1 VVKFLGP
8 FELGASKTNTHQ
20 ITLPLYTGSVKTMV
34 IAGSEKSFGYA
45 DKQVLV
51 RDPLMILAT
60 APRVLSPEETVSL
73 PVTLFVQKD
82 NIKKVTVEVSGNE
95 FISFSEKKKDV
106 SISETGEKDT
116 EFEFTTA
123 GRTGKAEI
131 NITATGGGEK
141 ATYKMEIE
149 VRSPNPPETRSE
161 MAILKPGEKFQKTFV
176 PFGIEGTGTAVIEV
190 SSLPSV
196 NLKKRLGYLIEYPHG
211 CSEQITSSVFPQLWL
226 KELSGND
233 PNTIKSTAL
242 NIMTAINMLSTRQI
256 SGGGI
261 ALWPGSSEP
270 DNWVTS
276 YAGHF
281 LIEAEKMGYSIPSG
295 FRQKWLNY
303 QRRTAQNWR
312 YDSGYRY
319 MVNDQAY
326 RLFTLALAGQPEKG
340 AMNRLRETPNIPKLS
355 KWLLAASF
363 AVSGK
368 KEVAEELIDVRSF
381 DTEPDYYDYY
391 YGGYLRDKAIIL
403 FTLTTLNKPDQALPL
418 LKSVCDD
425 LNRDYWYSTQT
436 IAWGLFAY
444 MKFAETM
451 PADNSKTSK
460 VMMTLNG
467 ERKEIGIT
475 PKVVASEALKM
486 KATNTLNVENTSQN
500 TLYVTFIQKGI
511 PLKADLLKEDKGL
524 AMTIQY
530 LDMGMKAVD
539 ETSLGQGTDFA
550 MVVKVSNNTYRRVEN
565 IALSQMVP
573 SGWEIQNTRLF
584 EADWGIKESPFDYR
598 DYRDDRVY
606 TYFGLDRG
614 ETKTFIVIL
623 NAAYKGKYYQPSVF
637 CEAMYTENCY
647 SRIPGKE
654 VSVTGQNLE

>member
-34 IAGSEKSFGYA
+34 IAGSEKSFGFA
-45 DKQVLV
+45 DKQVFV

-60 APRVLSPEETVSL
+60 APRVLSPGEKVSL
-73 PVTLFVQKD
+73 PVTIFVQKD

-95 FISFSEKKKDV
+95 FISFTEKQKDV
-106 SISETGEKDT
+106 NITEIGEKDI
-116 EFEFTTA
+116 EFEFISA
-123 GRTGKAEI
+123 DRTGKAEI
-131 NITATGGGEK
+131 NIIASGGGEK
-141 ATYKMEIE
+141 AAYRMEIE

-161 MAILKPGEKFQKTFV
+161 LAILKPGEKYSKNFV
-176 PFGIEGTGTAVIEV
+176 PFGMEGTATAMVEV

-196 NLKKRLGYLIEYPHG
+196 NLKKRLGFLIEYPHG
-211 CSEQITSSVFPQLWL
+211 CSEQITSGVFPQLWL
-226 KELSGND
+226 KDLSGND
-233 PNTIKSTAL
+233 PNVVKSATQ
-242 NIMTAINMLSTRQI
+242 NITTGIYMLSTRQI

-261 ALWPGSSEP
+261 ALWPGSTQP
-270 DNWVTS
+270 DSWVTS

-295 FRQKWLNY
+295 FKQKWIGF
-303 QRRTAQNWR
+303 QRRTAQSWR
-312 YDSGYRY
+312 YDAVYRY
-319 MVNDQAY
+319 TVNDQAY

-340 AMNRLRETPNIPKLS
+340 AMNRLRETPDLPRLS
-355 KWLLAASF
+355 RWLLAATF

-381 DTEPDYYDYY
+381 DTESDYYEYY
-391 YGGYLRDKAIIL
+391 YGGYLRDKAIVL
-403 FTLTTLNKPDQALPL
+403 FTLITLNKPDQALPL

-425 LNRDYWYSTQT
+425 LNKDYWYSTQA
-436 IAWGLFAY
+436 ISWSLFAY
-444 MKFAETM
+444 MKFSEMIPT
-451 PADNSKTSK
+451 DNNKTSK
-460 VMMTLNG
+460 VLLTLNG

-475 PKVVASEALKM
+475 PKVVGSEMLKM
-486 KATNTLNVENTSQN
+486 KTNNTLTVENTSQN
-500 TLYVTFIQKGI
+500 PLYVTFIQKGV
-511 PLKADLLKEDKGL
+511 PLKSDLLKEDKGF

-530 LDMGMKAVD
+530 LDMGMRTVD
-539 ETSLGQGTDFA
+539 ERSLEQGTDFA
-550 MVVKVSNNTYRRVEN
+550 MVVKVTNNTYRRVEN
-565 IALSQMVP
+565 IALSEMVP

-606 TYFGLDRG
+606 TYFGLSRG
-614 ETKTFIVIL
+614 ETKTFITIL

-654 VSVTGQNLE
+654 VSVTGQ